1 MAKYRKKPVVIEA
14 IQVTKE
20 MRNNF
25 GPFPDWALPH
35 LIAGRTEKIKNSE
48 WIQVKT
54 LEGNMN
60 VSDGDYLIRGVKG
73 EVYPCKP
80 DIFEQTYDLVE

>member
-1 MAKYRKKPVVIEA
+1 MGQYRKKPIVVEA

-35 LIAGRTEKIKNSE
+35 LSAGRTEKIDNSE
-48 WIQVKT
+48 WITVKT
-54 LEGNMN
+54 LEGDMK
-60 VSDGDYLIRGVKG
+60 VSDNDYLIQGIKG
-73 EVYPCKP
+73 EVYPCKN
-80 DIFEQTYDLVE
+80 DIFEATYELA